1 MPKYGRHEFPGE
13 PEIKRTSGS
22 DQIKDVK
29 GKWHKLR
36 TWSAADGE
44 WKLSNLGHEYY
55 KTFQSEF
62 VVSLPVH
69 HLIAK
74 PGDRE
79 LVYSGF
85 FP

>member
-22 DQIKDVK
+22 DQIKDVN

-44 WKLSNLGHEYY
+44 WKKVEGGFGGSLGG
-55 KTFQSEF
+55 S
-62 VVSLPVH
+62 
-69 HLIAK
+69 
-74 PGDRE
+74 
-79 LVYSGF
+79 
-85 FP
+85 